1 MSDPDRAVDR
11 QVRLDIQARGYH
23 VGIVPAVPG
32 ACGWAFSV
40 GLPASADHPEV
51 IAFGPDLD
59 LVGGLVQ
66 RLCDM
71 VRAGQDF
78 SGRER
83 HGGVL
88 AGHDVAT
95 RPLAPKWTS
104 IFLGNAA
111 WYHGRE
117 DFPALQCFWPDAGGH
132 FPWEAAFDAAWRD
145 EQPHLY
151 ESLTHK
157 ALPDGLLASLRAEG
171 AL

>member
-66 RLCDM
+66 RLCEM

-104 IFLGNAA
+104 RSSVF
-111 WYHGRE
+111 GRT
-117 DFPALQCFWPDAGGH
+117 P
-132 FPWEAAFDAAWRD
+132 
-145 EQPHLY
+145 
-151 ESLTHK
+151 
-157 ALPDGLLASLRAEG
+157 G
-171 AL
+171 ATSPGRRTSTPRGAMNSPTSTNP